1 MLLSRRTK
9 YSKLCLETLIDKYI
23 PNRMEKFK
31 SSYEKR
37 IKLKWV
43 YQQESKKAND
53 TGWRTIEIITYI
65 KQLIE
70 KIIYF

>member
-1 MLLSRRTK
+1 
-9 YSKLCLETLIDKYI
+9 
-23 PNRMEKFK
+23 MEKFK

-43 YQQESKKAND
+43 YQQESKKASD

>member
-1 MLLSRRTK
+1 
-9 YSKLCLETLIDKYI
+9 
-23 PNRMEKFK
+23 MEKFK
-31 SSYEKR
+31 SSYKKR

-43 YQQESKKAND
+43 YQQESKKASD